1 MISIIGLHPGI
12 VIAAVLGGGVF
23 GDHCSPISDTTIIS
37 SMAAATDHIDH
48 VRTQIPYAFS
58 AAGVTIVL
66 FLVFGFIL

>member
-1 MISIIGLHPGI
+1 
-12 VIAAVLGGGVF
+12 
-23 GDHCSPISDTTIIS
+23 PISDTTIIS